1 MSCEELSP
9 EELIARL
16 SYQSRP
22 ILNGMISISKPA
34 KRSAIQ
40 RDPSSSSLGLLDRIP
55 LELLHLILVMLD
67 FRSLLRVSRVSLL
80 GQVVVQSLPA
90 YRDLMEHAP
99 HTLAALGQT
108 GLIGLHT
115 ATVLHATLLSEI
127 CISCEEYG
135 AFLFLPTCERCCY
148 ECLHR
153 NQSLWVIPTALAGK
167 CFDLMPHQLK
177 EIPTMRSVPGVYSVG
192 HRISRQR
199 RLRLTSVKA
208 AKELGTK
215 VHVSMENIAKTPNAS
230 RGGKITEKELYMF
243 QWLQNAPLQP
253 LGRDPSMLPT
263 KENTPSDDFC
273 GMASVPFPS
282 LMPNKEL
289 ENGLWC
295 RGCEQTFEHYRLGYL
310 GYNAVSDSMPP
321 GCDPLRVLLGM
332 QRRARS
338 KAEFL
343 EHIKYCH
350 GARELLPDLWLGRNQ
365 NAHNIA

>member
-1 MSCEELSP
+1 MSCEESSP

-16 SYQSRP
+16 SYQP
-22 ILNGMISISKPA
+22 HHILNGMISISKPA

-67 FRSLLRVSRVSLL
+67 FQSLLHVSRVSLL
-80 GQVVVQSLPA
+80 GQVVVQPLPA

-99 HTLAALGQT
+99 HTLAALGRT
-108 GLIGLHT
+108 GLLGLHP

-127 CISCEEYG
+127 CVSCGGYG

-148 ECLHR
+148 ECLR
-153 NQSLWVIPTALAGK
+153 MNQSLWVIPTALAGK
-167 CFDLMPHQLK
+167 CFYLTPHQLK
-177 EIPTMRSVPGVYSVG
+177 EIPVMRSIPGIYSVG

-208 AKELGTK
+208 AKELGIK
-215 VHVSMENIAKTPNAS
+215 VHGSMANIAKTFNAS
-230 RGGKITEKELYMF
+230 RARKITF

-253 LGRDPSMLPT
+253 LGQDPSTLPT
-263 KENTPSDDFC
+263 KEHTPNDDFC
-273 GMASVPFPS
+273 GMASIPFPS

-289 ENGLWC
+289 ETGLWC
-295 RGCEQTFEHYRLGYL
+295 RGCEQTFERYGLGHL
-310 GYNAVSDSMPP
+310 AYNAVSDSIPR
-321 GCDPLRVLLGM
+321 GCYPLRVLLGM

-343 EHIKYCH
+343 EHIKYCR
-350 GARELLPDLWLGRNQ
+350 GARELGSCGKDVLNPLCS
-365 NAHNIA
+365 